1 MQARSP
7 DTLVPVVRDPGHAPG
22 GEEALTWW
30 WETGTGYAHDDCGTF
45 LRTVAACGT
54 KPGAHK
60 PLRIPNSCG
69 RASCPVCWETWA
81 ERAGSRVRDSL
92 EGYMSLVYGNS
103 QQPLPGMRLDKMRAR
118 HIVLSPPRKLI
129 AEWVQDARR
138 TADGPEFQRTILR
151 MVEKEALKVIRKSGL
166 AAGIMI
172 VHGIRLKRDRDSRAA
187 DMHNSTN
194 RYREILDRPD
204 WRDHVVWYPHVHLL
218 AYGSLDSF
226 EVFHRTTGW
235 IYRVF
240 RAVEEPERVVRYL
253 LSHAPTV
260 PYRKAYVPFGRMNS
274 RHMIKTREYCC
285 RMPVTC
291 EECVKEGRPDD
302 EAERVIAI
310 LAEDEDGRPCMECEH
325 DHDIDARHRARGS
338 RGDPVAWSFESVS
351 SMRYT
356 KVKRRFVY
364 GWKVLEPPGRGPPRR
379 VHRRPSAVSRGHQDI
394 FGPDRRVWVRPEV
407 WDSLVE
413 SGAISSWYVGET

>member
-1 MQARSP
+1 MLAP
-7 DTLVPVVRDPGHAPG
+7 WDPGHAPG
-22 GEEALTWW
+22 GEDALTWW
-30 WETGTGYAHDDCGTF
+30 YETGTGYAREDCGMF

-60 PLRIPNSCG
+60 PLWIPNSCG

-81 ERAGSRVRDSL
+81 ERAGKRVRDSL

-118 HIVLSPPRKLI
+118 HIVLSPPRKLLE
-129 AEWVQDARR
+129 ALVEDVRR
-138 TADGPEFQRTILR
+138 TADGPEFQREVLKKI
-151 MVEKEALKVIRKSGL
+151 EKEALKVIRKSGL
-166 AAGIMI
+166 TAGIMI
-172 VHGIRLKRDRDSRAA
+172 VHGIRLKKDRDSRAA

-204 WRDHVVWYPHVHLL
+204 WREHVEWYPHVHLL

-226 EVFHRTTGW
+226 EVFHQATGW
-235 IYRVF
+235 VYRAF

-274 RHMIKTREYCC
+274 RHMVKVREYCC
-285 RMPVTC
+285 RMPVAC
-291 EECVKEGRPDD
+291 EECVKEGKGEE
-302 EAERVIAI
+302 EAERVIAV
-310 LAEDEDGRPCMECEH
+310 LAEDEHGQPCMMCEH
-325 DHDIDARHRARGS
+325 DHDIDARHRARGD

-351 SMRYT
+351 NMRYT

-364 GWKVLEPPGRGPPRR
+364 AWKGLDPGRGPPRR
-379 VHRRPSAVSRGHQDI
+379 MHRRPSAGLGLSEQ
-394 FGPDRRVWVRPEV
+394 DRRVWVRQEV
-407 WDSLVE
+407 WDDLVD
-413 SGAISSWYVGET
+413 SGAISSWYEGEI